1 MNEGE
6 NGLTL
11 FFTINSTLV
20 FGEANLRMNHQFSV
34 INYPASHT
42 GRLFIIKSSKF
53 APPHFTSNIIIIQK
67 GLYARNHKTN
77 CHPDY

>member
-1 MNEGE
+1 MKGK
-6 NGLTL
+6 NGLTKSYA
-11 FFTINSTLV
+11 INNTLV

-42 GRLFIIKSSKF
+42 DRLFIIKSSKF
-53 APPHFTSNIIIIQK
+53 ATPHFTCNIIIIQK

-77 CHPDY
+77 CPPNY